1 MINFYFFIIV
11 LLLFSSTTAC
21 IYGDPHIITLDGLKY
36 TFNGKGEFILI
47 EDVANRFMLQ
57 GRMVQAIS
65 NVQTLSRGT
74 VFSAMVAK
82 QSDSSSVQFEINE
95 DDGVTLDVLIDG
107 INVNFNDLYEQT
119 FDNVILTNLENN
131 TIGAIFSSG
140 AYIEAK
146 AENGIISVLVVS
158 LPNSFKGTTRGL
170 MGIYNDDISDDLT
183 AKGSTFSISTDSSL
197 QEIHYQFGISC
208 MYIYI

>member
-1 MINFYFFIIV
+1 MF
-11 LLLFSSTTAC
+11 LFSSTTAC

-183 AKGSTFSISTDSSL
+183 AKGSTFSISADSPL